1 MKYVRDQQFKE
12 SVRSLMALPFLRE
25 CDIARSF
32 LEMKAST
39 TDDDA
44 ILVYEYFER
53 TWINGFGTALI
64 CQYGEL
70 FRTNNNAEAF
80 HSSPRR
86 LFFAAHPVFYV
97 FVEKMNDLMDSVKTE
112 WEAERL
118 RPKRLDPR
126 SSRSFEN
133 IRNVVDNFYN
143 DSALCLTLR
152 ELLGRIGEILHED
165 VRYEEAYED
174 GREASFEFVND
185 DFCADGVPTEIDE
198 CLDESH
204 EERATFHN

>member
-1 MKYVRDQQFKE
+1 MSVKYVADHPFKA
-12 SVRSLMALPFLRE
+12 SVRSLIALAFLRE
-25 CDIARSF
+25 RDIASCF
-32 LEMKAST
+32 IEMKASS

-64 CQYGEL
+64 CQNGEL

-80 HSSPRR
+80 HSSLKR
-86 LFFAAHPVFYV
+86 LFFTAHPPFDE

-112 WEAERL
+112 WESMRL

-143 DSALCLTLR
+143 DCALCL
-152 ELLGRIGEILHED
+152 
-165 VRYEEAYED
+165 
-174 GREASFEFVND
+174 
-185 DFCADGVPTEIDE
+185 PQ
-198 CLDESH
+198 
-204 EERATFHN
+204 